1 MINIKIDTTK
11 KLNLRT
17 IAKSTFANKWTVVD
31 MSIFPCLE
39 VSMFIQ
45 VTNNFL
51 FFHFL
56 SISYFKGNFT
66 TWYLRCW
73 MPAKSVIF
81 LENK

>member
-1 MINIKIDTTK
+1 
-11 KLNLRT
+11 
-17 IAKSTFANKWTVVD
+17 

-45 VTNNFL
+45 VTNNYL

-81 LENK
+81 LENE